1 MELIEPVCSDPVIAN
16 LWHPV
21 SAIDEI
27 HRGLLNKTL
36 LLDEEIGFTVTPG
49 GEYRSWRLPPSS
61 ASGQAVDPEEISDPL
76 PVKSE
81 YGYLWVCLGEPPER
95 LFDMPEFDDPDRR
108 SMNAGTVTVAT
119 SAPRGV
125 ENFLDLGH
133 FPYVHEGNLGIEPFT
148 EVVEYEVEIV
158 DGEIIASKCDFFV
171 PKAGTNFD
179 KPALT
184 RYRYRV
190 PSPFCVMLY
199 YDSGPDPEREDI
211 VGVWFQPMTRE
222 LVRAHNYMGVIDTT
236 SSDTEIKRY
245 QLEIFSEDKPILENQ
260 HPKLLPLDPRA
271 ETPIR
276 ADKSAIVYR
285 RWLSELG
292 VSYGVI
298 PEGVAGR

>member
-1 MELIEPVCSDPVIAN
+1 MRVLEPVCSDPVIAN

-21 SAIDEI
+21 SALDEI
-27 HRGLLNKTL
+27 HCDLVNQTL
-36 LLDEEIGFTVTPG
+36 LLEEQIGFTMTSD
-49 GEYRSWRLPPSS
+49 GECLSWRLATTES
-61 ASGQAVDPEEISDPL
+61 AGQPVDPARIIDPL

-81 YGYLWVCLGEPPER
+81 YGYLWVCLGDPPER
-95 LFDMPEFDDPDRR
+95 LFEMPEFEDPERR

-133 FPYVHEGNLGIEPFT
+133 FPYVHAGNLGIEPFT
-148 EVVEYEVEIV
+148 EVVDYDVEIV
-158 DGEIIASKCDFFV
+158 DGEIIATKCDFFV
-171 PKAGTNFD
+171 PQVGANFGE
-179 KPALT
+179 PTWT

-199 YDSGPDPEREDI
+199 YDSEPDPEREDI
-211 VGVWFQPMTRE
+211 VGVWFQPMTPE

-245 QLEIFSEDKPILENQ
+245 QLEIFGEDKPILENQ

-285 RWLSELG
+285 RWLSDLG

-298 PEGVAGR
+298 PEGANQR